1 MSPEAWTL
9 PWEEAREGLLVHRD
23 RRVVYL
29 NPAAAELLAVDREKV
44 RGLPL
49 ILALRDHRLEALA
62 LKGGEAVLEV
72 RGRVLAARAR
82 PGLLYLL
89 DVTEARRRGLEAEE
103 AGALLAHEFRTPLAG
118 MAVLLRALAPK
129 DPREAQVLDLLKKEV
144 ARLTRLVESLAHLR
158 PGRREAVAL
167 EDLWLRLS
175 ALMQDRLRG
184 RRVEVALG
192 HRVEAD
198 PEALLQILLNLLDNA
213 LKYGQ
218 DPIRLLSRVRG
229 GRVYLE
235 VRDRGAPLPDYE
247 GLFQPGRRGGEGS
260 GQGPGLYLVRRL
272 AQGLGG
278 GAYALREGEENVFG
292 VWLPVD

>member
-1 MSPEAWTL
+1 
-9 PWEEAREGLLVHRD
+9 
-23 RRVVYL
+23 
-29 NPAAAELLAVDREKV
+29 
-44 RGLPL
+44 
-49 ILALRDHRLEALA
+49 
-62 LKGGEAVLEV
+62 
-72 RGRVLAARAR
+72 
-82 PGLLYLL
+82 
-89 DVTEARRRGLEAEE
+89 
-103 AGALLAHEFRTPLAG
+103 

-158 PGRREAVAL
+158 PGRREAFAL

-229 GRVYLE
+229 GRLYLE

-260 GQGPGLYLVRRL
+260 GQGLGLYLVRRL

>member
-9 PWEEAREGLLVHRD
+9 PWEEAREGLVVHRD
-23 RRVVYL
+23 RQVVYL

-62 LKGGEAVLEV
+62 LEGGEAVLEV
-72 RGRVLAARAR
+72 RGRVLSARAR

-158 PGRREAVAL
+158 PGRREAFAL

-192 HRVEAD
+192 REARARLSAPPVLHTPEARLKALVHRRLLFAYERRH
-198 PEALLQILLNLLDNA
+198 PGLFSEALLAYWEVN
-213 LKYGQ
+213 
-218 DPIRLLSRVRG
+218 RVQ
-229 GRVYLE
+229 E
-235 VRDRGAPLPDYE
+235 PA
-247 GLFQPGRRGGEGS
+247 GS
-260 GQGPGLYLVRRL
+260 P
-272 AQGLGG
+272 
-278 GAYALREGEENVFG
+278 
-292 VWLPVD
+292 

>member
-1 MSPEAWTL
+1 
-9 PWEEAREGLLVHRD
+9 
-23 RRVVYL
+23 
-29 NPAAAELLAVDREKV
+29 
-44 RGLPL
+44 
-49 ILALRDHRLEALA
+49 
-62 LKGGEAVLEV
+62 
-72 RGRVLAARAR
+72 
-82 PGLLYLL
+82 
-89 DVTEARRRGLEAEE
+89 
-103 AGALLAHEFRTPLAG
+103 

-158 PGRREAVAL
+158 PGRREAFAL

-229 GRVYLE
+229 GRLYLE
-235 VRDRGAPLPDYE
+235 VRDRGRPFPTTRA
-247 GLFQPGRRGGEGS
+247 FSSRVGGEGRARARGS
-260 GQGPGLYLVRRL
+260 ASTWCAAWPR
-272 AQGLGG
+272 AWA

>member
-1 MSPEAWTL
+1 MSLEAWTL

-23 RRVVYL
+23 KRVVYL

-44 RGLPL
+44 WGLPL

-62 LKGGEAVLEV
+62 LEGGEAVLEV
-72 RGRVLAARAR
+72 RGRLLSVRAC
-82 PGLLYLL
+82 PGFLYLL

-103 AGALLAHEFRTPLAG
+103 ASALLAHEFRTPLAG
-118 MAVLLRALAPK
+118 MAVLQALAPK
-129 DPREAQVLDLLKKEV
+129 DPKEAQVLDLLKKEV

-158 PGRREAVAL
+158 PGHREAFAL

-198 PEALLQILLNLLDNA
+198 PEALFQVLLNLLDNA

-229 GRVYLE
+229 GRLYLE

-260 GQGPGLYLVRRL
+260 GQGLGLYLVRRL